1 MYSYSLLH
9 HYLLRVDTPYQRAIS
24 VMNSS
29 LGRNTV
35 LGIAY
40 RSRFVY
46 EVHIV
51 PTAHT
56 SPEIPQYKAV
66 SYANFAKY
74 HYS

>member
-1 MYSYSLLH
+1 
-9 HYLLRVDTPYQRAIS
+9 
-24 VMNSS
+24 MNSS